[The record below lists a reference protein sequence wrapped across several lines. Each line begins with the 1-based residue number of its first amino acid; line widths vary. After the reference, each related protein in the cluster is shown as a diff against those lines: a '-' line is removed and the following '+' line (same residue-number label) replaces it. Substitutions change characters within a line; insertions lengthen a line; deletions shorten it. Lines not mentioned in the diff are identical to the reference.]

1 MSDLATKQYV
11 IDMIGRYVGQFSGGG
26 GTVPDDPAG
35 IIKTCKDYTD
45 EKIIAANTY
54 AETVA
59 GNAREDAET
68 AAKNYTDAEIA
79 ECNSYAE
86 QQAVQARTDATTAA
100 KNYTDAEIDA
110 ANDYAEQQAET
121 AMNTAEGAAKDYTD
135 EQIILAKQYADGVAA
150 TTRTEAE
157 TAAKIYTDAEIAE
170 CNSYAEQQATQART
184 DATAAAKNYTDDEIA
199 AAKNYTDEEIAA
211 ANDYAEQQA
220 AAAMNEA
227 NNTILSYV
235 RARITELDYE
245 FRDVAITNAWQGIYY
260 ADVDRPAV
268 LANKHIISTM
278 IVQTYGGSPMGV
290 YLKSPADTSQIRF
303 TSPVSK
309 TMHITVRFVL
319 LNRDDG
325 ETT

>member
-59 GNAREDAET
+59 GNAR
-68 AAKNYTDAEIA
+68 TDAEAASNAYAAAQA
-79 ECNSYAE
+79 EAAMNTAE
-86 QQAVQARTDATTAA
+86 GAA
-100 KNYTDAEIDA
+100 KDYTDTQIAA

-235 RARITELDYE
+235 RARFTELDYE

-260 ADVDRPAV
+260 VDVARPTE
-268 LANKHIISTM
+268 LANKHIVSTM
-278 IVQTYGGSPMGV
+278 IIQTYGGAPMEV
-290 YLKSPADTSQIRF
+290 YPTAPGDTSGIRF
-303 TSPVSK
+303 ISPVSK
-309 TMHITVRFVL
+309 TMHVTVRFL
-319 LNRDDG
+319 ILTKDED
-325 ETT
+325 E

>member
-11 IDMIGRYVGQFSGGG
+11 IDMIGRYVGQSSGGG

-45 EKIIAANTY
+45 AQITTANTY

-59 GNAREDAET
+59 GNARADAE
-68 AAKNYTDAEIA
+68 
-79 ECNSYAE
+79 
-86 QQAVQARTDATTAA
+86 
-100 KNYTDAEIDA
+100 
-110 ANDYAEQQAET
+110 
-121 AMNTAEGAAKDYTD
+121 
-135 EQIILAKQYADGVAA
+135 
-150 TTRTEAE
+150 
-157 TAAKIYTDAEIAE
+157 
-170 CNSYAEQQATQART
+170 
-184 DATAAAKNYTDDEIA
+184 AAAKNYTDD
-199 AAKNYTDEEIAA
+199 EIAA

-235 RARITELDYE
+235 RARFTELDYE
-245 FRDVAITNAWQGIYY
+245 FRNVAITNAWQDIYY

-325 ETT
+325 EST

>member
-45 EKIIAANTY
+45 AQITNANTY

-59 GNAREDAET
+59 GNARADAEAASNAYAAAQAEAAMNT
-68 AAKNYTDAEIA
+68 AEGAAKD
-79 ECNSYAE
+79 
-86 QQAVQARTDATTAA
+86 
-100 KNYTDAEIDA
+100 YTDAEIDA
-110 ANDYAEQQAET
+110 ANDYAEQQA
-121 AMNTAEGAAKDYTD
+121 
-135 EQIILAKQYADGVAA
+135 
-150 TTRTEAE
+150 
-157 TAAKIYTDAEIAE
+157 
-170 CNSYAEQQATQART
+170 
-184 DATAAAKNYTDDEIA
+184 
-199 AAKNYTDEEIAA
+199 
-211 ANDYAEQQA
+211 
-220 AAAMNEA
+220 AAAMGEA
-227 NNTILSYV
+227 NRTILSYV
-235 RARITELDYE
+235 RARFTELDYE

-260 ADVDRPAV
+260 VDVDRPTV

>member
-11 IDMIGRYVGQFSGGG
+11 IDMIGRYVGQSSGGG

-35 IIKTCKDYTD
+35 IIQTCKDYTD
-45 EKIIAANTY
+45 LQFTNAKTY

-59 GNAREDAET
+59 GNARADAE
-68 AAKNYTDAEIA
+68 AASNAYADA
-79 ECNSYAE
+79 
-86 QQAVQARTDATTAA
+86 
-100 KNYTDAEIDA
+100 
-110 ANDYAEQQAET
+110 QAET

-135 EQIILAKQYADGVAA
+135 EEIKAA
-150 TTRTEAE
+150 N
-157 TAAKIYTDAEIAE
+157 K
-170 CNSYAEQQATQART
+170 YAE
-184 DATAAAKNYTDDEIA
+184 D
-199 AAKNYTDEEIAA
+199 
-211 ANDYAEQQA
+211 QA
-220 AAAMNEA
+220 AAAMGEA
-227 NNTILSYV
+227 NRTILSYV

-245 FRDVAITNAWQGIYY
+245 FRDVAITNAWQDIYY

>member
-45 EKIIAANTY
+45 AQITNANTY

-59 GNAREDAET
+59 GNARADAE
-68 AAKNYTDAEIA
+68 AASNKYADA
-79 ECNSYAE
+79 
-86 QQAVQARTDATTAA
+86 
-100 KNYTDAEIDA
+100 
-110 ANDYAEQQAET
+110 QAET

-135 EQIILAKQYADGVAA
+135 TQIK
-150 TTRTEAE
+150 
-157 TAAKIYTDAEIAE
+157 
-170 CNSYAEQQATQART
+170 
-184 DATAAAKNYTDDEIA
+184 
-199 AAKNYTDEEIAA
+199 A
-211 ANDYAEQQA
+211 ANKYAEQQA

-235 RARITELDYE
+235 RARFTELDYE

-260 ADVDRPAV
+260 VDVARPAA
-268 LANKHIISTM
+268 LANKHIVSTM
-278 IVQTYGGSPMGV
+278 IVQTYGGAPMGV
-290 YLKSPADTSQIRF
+290 YPTAPGDTSGIRF
-303 TSPVSK
+303 ISPVSK
-309 TMHITVRFVL
+309 TMHVTVRFL
-319 LNRDDG
+319 ILTKDED

>member
-45 EKIIAANTY
+45 AQITNTKTY

-59 GNAREDAET
+59 GNARADAE
-68 AAKNYTDAEIA
+68 AASNT
-79 ECNSYAE
+79 YA
-86 QQAVQARTDATTAA
+86 AA
-100 KNYTDAEIDA
+100 
-110 ANDYAEQQAET
+110 QAEA

-135 EQIILAKQYADGVAA
+135 TQIKAA
-150 TTRTEAE
+150 N
-157 TAAKIYTDAEIAE
+157 K
-170 CNSYAEQQATQART
+170 YAE
-184 DATAAAKNYTDDEIA
+184 D
-199 AAKNYTDEEIAA
+199 
-211 ANDYAEQQA
+211 QA
-220 AAAMNEA
+220 AAAMGEA

-235 RARITELDYE
+235 RARFTELDYE
-245 FRDVAITNAWQGIYY
+245 FRDVAITNAWQDIYY

>member
-11 IDMIGRYVGQFSGGG
+11 IDMIGRYVGQSSGEGGG

-45 EKIIAANTY
+45 EQITTANTY

-59 GNAREDAET
+59 GTARADAET

-86 QQAVQARTDATTAA
+86 QQAVQARTDATTAS

-110 ANDYAEQQAET
+110 ANDYAEQQAEI

-157 TAAKIYTDAEIAE
+157 TAAKNYTDAEIAK

-199 AAKNYTDEEIAA
+199 AA
-211 ANDYAEQQA
+211 NDYAEAQA
-220 AAAMNEA
+220 TAAMNEA

-235 RARITELDYE
+235 RGRLTELDYE

-260 ADVDRPAV
+260 VDVARPTE
-268 LANKHIISTM
+268 LANKHIVSTM
-278 IVQTYGGSPMGV
+278 IVRTYGGAPMGV
-290 YLKSPADTSQIRF
+290 YPTAPGDTSTIRF
-303 TSPVSK
+303 ISPVSK
-309 TMHITVRFVL
+309 TMHVTVRFL
-319 LNRDDG
+319 ILTKDED

>member
-45 EKIIAANTY
+45 EQITNANTY

-59 GNAREDAET
+59 GNARADAEAASNAYAAAQAEAAMNT
-68 AAKNYTDAEIA
+68 AEGAAKD
-79 ECNSYAE
+79 
-86 QQAVQARTDATTAA
+86 
-100 KNYTDAEIDA
+100 YTDAEIDA

-157 TAAKIYTDAEIAE
+157 TAAKNYTDAEIAK

-199 AAKNYTDEEIAA
+199 AA
-211 ANDYAEQQA
+211 NDYAEAQA

-235 RARITELDYE
+235 RGRLTELDYE

-260 ADVDRPAV
+260 VDVARPAA
-268 LANKHIISTM
+268 LANKHIVSTM
-278 IVQTYGGSPMGV
+278 IVQTYGGAPMGV
-290 YLKSPADTSQIRF
+290 YPTAPGDTSAIRF
-303 TSPVSK
+303 ISPVSK
-309 TMHITVRFVL
+309 TMHVTVRFL
-319 LNRDDG
+319 ILTKDED

>member
-45 EKIIAANTY
+45 AQITNTKTY

-59 GNAREDAET
+59 GNARADAE
-68 AAKNYTDAEIA
+68 AASNA
-79 ECNSYAE
+79 YAD
-86 QQAVQARTDATTAA
+86 T
-100 KNYTDAEIDA
+100 
-110 ANDYAEQQAET
+110 QAET

-135 EQIILAKQYADGVAA
+135 AQ
-150 TTRTEAE
+150 
-157 TAAKIYTDAEIAE
+157 
-170 CNSYAEQQATQART
+170 
-184 DATAAAKNYTDDEIA
+184 
-199 AAKNYTDEEIAA
+199 IAA

-235 RARITELDYE
+235 RARFTELDYE
-245 FRDVAITNAWQGIYY
+245 FRDVAITNAWQDIYY
-260 ADVDRPAV
+260 VDVARPTE
-268 LANKHIISTM
+268 LANKHIVSTM
-278 IVQTYGGSPMGV
+278 IVQTYGGAPMGV
-290 YLKSPADTSQIRF
+290 YPTAPGDTSAIRF
-303 TSPVSK
+303 ISPVSK
-309 TMHITVRFVL
+309 IMHVTVRFL
-319 LNRDDG
+319 ILTKDED

>member
-11 IDMIGRYVGQFSGGG
+11 IDMIGRYVGQSSGGG

-35 IIKTCKDYTD
+35 IIQTCKDYTD
-45 EKIIAANTY
+45 AQITTANTY

-59 GNAREDAET
+59 GNARTDAET
-68 AAKNYTDAEIA
+68 ASKNYTDAEIA

-110 ANDYAEQQAET
+110 ANDYAEQQA
-121 AMNTAEGAAKDYTD
+121 
-135 EQIILAKQYADGVAA
+135 
-150 TTRTEAE
+150 
-157 TAAKIYTDAEIAE
+157 
-170 CNSYAEQQATQART
+170 
-184 DATAAAKNYTDDEIA
+184 
-199 AAKNYTDEEIAA
+199 
-211 ANDYAEQQA
+211 

-245 FRDVAITNAWQGIYY
+245 FRDVAITNAWQDIYY

-278 IVQTYGGSPMGV
+278 IVQTYGGSPMGA

-309 TMHITVRFVL
+309 TMHITVRFVF